1 MDLDIMRAI
10 QSMANGFWDFVFQ
23 AITLLGSSI
32 FAIAVVCVFYWCV
45 DKKRGEGVIFNL
57 FLSFSV
63 NNVLKDII
71 RRPRPIGQPGI
82 VTDPSAEAG
91 VTVEGGSYP
100 YSWSFPSGHA
110 QVTATLL
117 GSLCIWFR
125 KWWLTLLSA
134 VVLILVMLSR
144 VYLGVHY
151 PSDVLAGALLGI
163 GFAFLGTFVYLK
175 CYDRRHLLYFLCAG
189 LLLFSFFFASPDTAK
204 SVGGFVGFALGTL
217 LEDKFVK
224 FATDGPVWKRI
235 LRLAV
240 GVVALGGC
248 YYLFKAVFP
257 DGNLFSALRYA
268 VLLLLATFVYPLIFT
283 KLGF

>member
-10 QSMANGFWDFVFQ
+10 QGMANEFWDFVFQ
-23 AITLLGSSI
+23 SITFLGSSI

-45 DKKRGEGVIFNL
+45 DKKRGEGIIFNL
-57 FLSFSV
+57 FLSFSI
-63 NNVLKDII
+63 NNVLKDVI

-91 VTVEGGSYP
+91 VTVSGGEYP

-110 QVTATLL
+110 QVTSTLL
-117 GSLCIWFR
+117 GSLCLWFK
-125 KWWLTLLSA
+125 KWWLTVLSGL
-134 VVLILVMLSR
+134 VLVLVMLSR

-151 PSDVLAGALLGI
+151 PSDVLVGAVLGI

-175 CYDRRHLLYFLCAG
+175 CYERRHLLYFLCAG
-189 LLLFSFFFASPDTAK
+189 ILLFSLFFATPDTAK
-204 SVGGFVGFALGTL
+204 SVGGFVGFAIGAL

-224 FATDGPVWKRI
+224 FTVGGPIWKRI
-235 LRLAV
+235 IRLAV
-240 GVVALGGC
+240 GVLLLGGL

-257 DGNLFSALRYA
+257 SGLLFSLLRY
-268 VLLLLATFVYPLIFT
+268 VLLLILATFVYPLIFT
-283 KLGF
+283 RLGF